1 MNKSTKKAALALGS
15 VMVLFATTLKAQ
27 DQPWSFGAKLGASFS
42 SLGGLQ
48 DLVADEAAGADIKK
62 EVVSGVYWGGGLTA
76 GYAFHENVGIG
87 VEVLYARLGST
98 LNVFEKLPSSATKAE
113 MDANK
118 PVKTEV
124 YSHNLVVPVML
135 KWFPMGYDPEEGI
148 LAVDLGAQLVMP
160 LSASIKK
167 SKTSSSSSDNDKGAN
182 SPEQVA
188 DFGFEKSKQ
197 VNTFTVSG
205 IVGFNYEFPE
215 SGISLEGRYHYGLMD
230 FFKSDNDAKQWREIY
245 LDAKKDKNVRDN
257 YVTVSLGYNF
267 ARLMAD

>member
-27 DQPWSFGAKLGASFS
+27 DQPWSFGAKLGGSVS

-48 DLVADEAAGADIKK
+48 DLVSDKVAGADSKK
-62 EVVSGVYWGGGLTA
+62 EGVSGAYWGGGLTA

-87 VEVLYARLGST
+87 VEVLYARLGSS
-98 LNVFEKLPSSATKAE
+98 LNVSQKLPSSATKAE
-113 MDANK
+113 IDANK

-160 LSASIKK
+160 LSANIKR
-167 SKTSSSSSDNDKGAN
+167 SKTSSSSSDDDKGVN
-182 SPEQVA
+182 SLEQVA
-188 DFGFEKSKQ
+188 GFEKSKQ

-215 SGISLEGRYHYGLMD
+215 AGISLEGRYHYGLMD
-230 FFKSDNDAKQWREIY
+230 FFKSDNDAKEWRESN
-245 LDAKKDKNVRDN
+245 LDAKKDKNVRDH